1 MVVMPVMVVVVVKV
15 VTVVANVVWALVSK
29 ALRCRGRR
37 LGQRP
42 QVAHLGKYP
51 QVGGQNGLP

>member
-1 MVVMPVMVVVVVKV
+1 MPVMVVVVVKV

-29 ALRCRGRR
+29 DLRCRGRR

-42 QVAHLGKYP
+42 QAAHLGKYP